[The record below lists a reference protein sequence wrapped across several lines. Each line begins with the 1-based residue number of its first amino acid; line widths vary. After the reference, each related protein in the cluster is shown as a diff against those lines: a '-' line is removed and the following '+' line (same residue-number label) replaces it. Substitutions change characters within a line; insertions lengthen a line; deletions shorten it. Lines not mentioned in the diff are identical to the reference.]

1 VVRTLSPSPPQSGLR
16 IASLKSALA
25 GPFSLEVQ
33 PGAVLAISGVSGSGK
48 SLFLRMIADLDPNEG
63 KVSFNE
69 VSRASMPADAWRRIA
84 PYVAAE
90 SGWWAQTVP
99 EHFASGEQASARAL
113 AERLGVGSDQFGGPV
128 DRLSTGERQRLALV
142 RGLVLDSPV
151 ILLDEPTGPLDPVSV
166 GKVETVLLEHV
177 SKGGIVILV
186 SHDPA
191 QGRRLGAQRL
201 RMVNRKLEAEVEA

>member
-1 VVRTLSPSPPQSGLR
+1 
-16 IASLKSALA
+16 LA
-25 GPFSLEVQ
+25 GPFSLELQ
-33 PGAVLAISGVSGSGK
+33 SGDVLAISGASGSGK

-63 KVSFNE
+63 KVSLDGI
-69 VSRASMPADAWRRIA
+69 SRSSMPADTWRRLA

-90 SGWWAQTVP
+90 SGWWAETVP
-99 EHFASGEQASARAL
+99 EHFAKNEKSPARAL
-113 AERLGVGSDQFGGPV
+113 AERLGIGPTQFDGPV

-166 GKVETVLLEHV
+166 GKVETALQEHV
-177 SKGGIVILV
+177 AKGAIVILV

-191 QGRRLGAQRL
+191 QSRRLGAQRL
-201 RMVNRKLEAEVEA
+201 RMVNRRLEAEVDA